1 MPLDANDFFC
11 QATMRICGSLN
22 IETAMW
28 ETLKYLENFIPLTGV
43 DLLVANPGMATVE
56 TVARVTRYKA
66 QKINRIL
73 PMPQHIRED
82 LEREWQNFQD
92 VLIVNRPEEHLA
104 VRVMSE
110 LDNMPKTSVMIMRLK
125 IQDQDKKLY
134 AITAHVV
141 GINQYKKEHAHMLS
155 LLHDPFAIA
164 MSNAMKHEEV
174 IRLKEKLTDDNRY
187 LHQEMLRISGDEII
201 GRDKG
206 LKEVF
211 EMVRQIAPLDGP
223 VLLLGETGSGK
234 EVIANAIHYFSHR
247 RNEPFIKVNCGAIPE
262 SLIDSELFGHE
273 KGAFT
278 GAVAQKRGR
287 FERAHRGTI
296 LLDEIGELPLE
307 AQVRLLRV
315 VQNKEIERVGGT
327 APVPVD
333 IRVIASTHRNLENM
347 VIMNKFRED
356 LWFRLH
362 VFPIKIPPLRKR
374 KEDIYDLIYYFIK
387 RKSIEKNINP
397 PPTVAPEAID
407 RIMGYHWPG
416 NVRELENIV
425 ERALI
430 QYQGQNMSGPLA
442 FEDLPFQSSTLISSS
457 LDNQYDNP
465 SEIDRVIVHNIERI
479 LKQALNNVNPL
490 HAQTL
495 GLHEKKD
502 NSLNIEKTVLSHINR
517 IFKQSDGEAVLP
529 PQPGYDMPALASGI
543 NIEQPIKLD
552 DAMSAHI
559 QKIVKLAKGKI
570 HGPGGAAELLGIN
583 PSTLRYKI
591 KKLGLLKGKTFRSL
605 KSV

>member
-1 MPLDANDFFC
+1 MPLDVNDFFC

-73 PMPQHIRED
+73 PMPKEIRVD
-82 LEREWQNFQD
+82 LEREWKNLQD
-92 VLIVNRPEEHLA
+92 VLIVNQPDDHIT
-104 VRVMSE
+104 VRIMTQ
-110 LDNMPKTSVMIMRLK
+110 LDNMPETSVMIMRLK
-125 IQDQDKKLY
+125 IQDDRLF
-134 AITAHVV
+134 AITAHVF
-141 GINQYKKEHAHMLS
+141 GKEQYKKEHAHMLS

-164 MSNAMKHEEV
+164 MSNALKHEEV
-174 IRLKEKLTDDNRY
+174 LKLKEKLTDDNRY

-223 VLLLGETGSGK
+223 VLLLGDTGSGK

-278 GAVAQKRGR
+278 GAVTQKRGR

-315 VQNKEIERVGGT
+315 VQNKEIERVGST

-333 IRVIASTHRNLENM
+333 IRIIAATHRNLENM

-362 VFPIKIPPLRKR
+362 VFPIKIPPLRDR
-374 KEDIYDLIYYFIK
+374 KEDIYDLIYYFIN
-387 RKSIEKNINP
+387 RKSVEKNIHP
-397 PPTVAPEAID
+397 TPTVAPEAIE

-430 QYQGQNMSGPLA
+430 QYQGKKMRGPLT
-442 FEDLPFQSSTLISSS
+442 FEDLPFHSTITDSPDISSQNHNIS
-457 LDNQYDNP
+457 D
-465 SEIDRVIVHNIERI
+465 IDKTIILNIERI
-479 LKQALNNVNPL
+479 LKQAINNIKPL
-490 HAQTL
+490 YKEQNISDL
-495 GLHEKKD
+495 SGEKD
-502 NSLNIEKTVLSHINR
+502 NPENIEKTVLSHLSR
-517 IFKQSDGEAVLP
+517 IFNQPEGGTILSQTEQSSL
-529 PQPGYDMPALASGI
+529 QSNI
-543 NIEQPIKLD
+543 NTGHSIKLD
-552 DAMSAHI
+552 DAISLHI
-559 QKIVKLAKGKI
+559 QKVVKMANGKI
-570 HGPGGAAELLGIN
+570 HGPGGAAELLCIN
-583 PSTLRYKI
+583 PSTLRFKM
-591 KKLGLLKGKTFRSL
+591 KKLGLL
-605 KSV
+605 

>member
-1 MPLDANDFFC
+1 MPLDVNDFFC

-22 IETAMW
+22 IEAAMW
-28 ETLKYLENFIPLTGV
+28 ETLKYLENFMPLTGV
-43 DLLVANPGMATVE
+43 DLLVANPGMAIVE

-66 QKINRIL
+66 QKINRLL
-73 PMPQHIRED
+73 PMPQEIRKD
-82 LEREWQNFQD
+82 LEREWQNLKD
-92 VLIVNRPEEHLA
+92 VVIVNRPEDHLA
-104 VRVMSE
+104 VRIMSE
-110 LDNMPKTSVMIMRLK
+110 LDNMPATSVMIMRLK
-125 IQDQDKKLY
+125 IQDERLF

-141 GINQYKKEHAHMLS
+141 GKDQYKKEHAHMLS

-164 MSNAMKHEEV
+164 MSNALKHEEV
-174 IRLKEKLTDDNRY
+174 IKLKEKLTDDNRY

-278 GAVAQKRGR
+278 GAVTQKRGR
-287 FERAHRGTI
+287 FERAHKGTI

-315 VQNKEIERVGGT
+315 VQNKEIERVGST
-327 APVPVD
+327 EPVPVD
-333 IRVIASTHRNLENM
+333 IRVIAATHRNLENM

-362 VFPIKIPPLRKR
+362 VFPIKIPPLRDR
-374 KEDIYDLIYYFIK
+374 KEDIYDLIYYFVK
-387 RKSIEKNINP
+387 RKSIEKNIHP
-397 PPTVAPEAID
+397 PPTVAPEAIE

-430 QYQGQNMSGPLA
+430 QYQGQKMSGLLT
-442 FEDLPFQSSTLISSS
+442 FEDLPFKGFSVDLPEMNVHDQNTS
-457 LDNQYDNP
+457 D
-465 SEIDRVIVHNIERI
+465 IDKVILLNIERM
-479 LKQALNNVNPL
+479 LKQAINNVRPL
-490 HAQTL
+490 YI
-495 GLHEKKD
+495 ENNKPDFPDKKD
-502 NSLNIEKTVLSHINR
+502 NSANIEKTVSSYLSR
-517 IFKQSDGEAVLP
+517 IFKQPDGETILS
-529 PQPGYDMPALASGI
+529 QTDQSSLQSDI
-543 NIEQPIKLD
+543 NTGHSIKLD
-552 DAMSAHI
+552 DAISLHI
-559 QKIVKLAKGKI
+559 QKVVKMANGKI

-583 PSTLRYKI
+583 PSTLRFKM
-591 KKLGLLKGKTFRSL
+591 KKLGLL
-605 KSV
+605 

>member
-1 MPLDANDFFC
+1 MPLDVNDFFC

-73 PMPQHIRED
+73 PMPREIRKD
-82 LEREWQNFQD
+82 LEREWQNLQD
-92 VLIVNRPEEHLA
+92 VVIVNRPEEHLA
-104 VRVMSE
+104 VRIMSE
-110 LDNMPKTSVMIMRLK
+110 LDNMPETSVMIMRLK
-125 IQDQDKKLY
+125 IQAERLF
-134 AITAHVV
+134 AITAHVF
-141 GINQYKKEHAHMLS
+141 GKDQYKKEHAHMLS

-164 MSNAMKHEEV
+164 MSNALKHEEV
-174 IRLKEKLTDDNRY
+174 LKLKEKLTDDNRY

-315 VQNKEIERVGGT
+315 VQNKEIERVGST

-333 IRVIASTHRNLENM
+333 IRIIAATHRNLENM

-362 VFPIKIPPLRKR
+362 VFPIKIPPLRNR

-387 RKSIEKNINP
+387 RKSVEKNIHP
-397 PPTVAPEAID
+397 LPTVAPEAIE

-430 QYQGQNMSGPLA
+430 QYQGQKMSGPLT
-442 FEDLPFQSSTLISSS
+442 FEDLHFKGTLSD
-457 LDNQYDNP
+457 LPEMNNQDQNT
-465 SEIDRVIVHNIERI
+465 SDIDKVILLNIERM
-479 LKQALNNVNPL
+479 LKHALSNVRPLYIENNKSDLTN
-490 HAQTL
+490 
-495 GLHEKKD
+495 EKD
-502 NSLNIEKTVLSHINR
+502 NSANIEKSVQSYLNRIFSPNTGDTVLSQTEPSFLQYGNN
-517 IFKQSDGEAVLP
+517 V
-529 PQPGYDMPALASGI
+529 
-543 NIEQPIKLD
+543 EQVIKLD
-552 DAMSAHI
+552 DAMSLHI
-559 QKIVKLAKGKI
+559 KKVVKLAKGKI

-583 PSTLRYKI
+583 PSTLRFKM
-591 KKLGLLKGKTFRSL
+591 KKLGLL
-605 KSV
+605 